1 MIYEYDSKSKTSV
14 ILWESVAEP
23 HPDRLTFKRDS
34 NRAKAQR
41 SFSYQADDNQKWY
54 GAASVEELQQ
64 RLTKGWAEGV
74 KKLEA
79 IAIKELDAPLSVRRR
94 RIRADQG
101 DEVDMQAVWRGDLS
115 RAWTK
120 TRRANRTGVRSLSII
135 IDLGASAVTSSE
147 KLFWRGASA
156 LRLAD
161 QLLTAGYSVAI
172 YGAATAIGA
181 AETKKLNA
189 IQFVEIKAEDAP
201 FDMDKL
207 AALTAMP
214 GFFRTS
220 LFAGINYSADRID
233 DDTDYGYGQADP
245 EGKHIPIAL
254 KMLPSIPQNA
264 IIQPPSVL
272 NKEAAEAWLAQAIE
286 QIEAPMLE
294 AA

>member
-1 MIYEYDSKSKTSV
+1 MIYEYDPKSKTSV

-23 HPDRLTFKRDS
+23 HPDRLTFKRES
-34 NRAKAQR
+34 NRSNAKRNFA
-41 SFSYQADDNQKWY
+41 YKADDNQRWY

-64 RLTKGWAEGV
+64 RLKTGWAEGV

-115 RAWTK
+115 RAWSK

-135 IDLGASAVTSSE
+135 IDLGASAGTSANQ
-147 KLFWRGASA
+147 LFWRGASA

-161 QLLTAGYSVAI
+161 QLLTAGYNVAI

-181 AETKKLNA
+181 AASKSLNA
-189 IQFVEIKAEDAP
+189 VQFVEIKAEDAP

-220 LFAGINYSADRID
+220 LFTGINYSADRID
-233 DDTDYGYGQADP
+233 DDTDYGYGSSDQS
-245 EGKHIPIAL
+245 GKHIPAAL
-254 KMLPSIPQNA
+254 KMLPSVPQNA
-264 IIQPPSVL
+264 IIQPHNVL